1 MLKYLLIA
9 DVKVN
14 SQQESYYKL
23 CQYLNELNKKNSEI
37 YMVEFDNDEPKPYL
51 IQLNKNEYEII
62 KKNSYF
68 DGKYE
73 KMRDLCKKFIK
84 NNAENNIVFIL
95 IDCCLV
101 NSPLNN
107 ISFNQYYAN
116 EYTYKI
122 YDDIFNFVNN
132 DGSKYKDNTNWCCFS
147 RGDNLLG
154 FMSRALI
161 KEKDEVL
168 ERYKIKNL
176 SWYFHNEED
185 GKSNLEFPSSLE
197 AAIGKIRS

>member
-9 DVKVN
+9 DVKVKE
-14 SQQESYYKL
+14 QQESYYKL
-23 CQYLNELNKKNSEI
+23 CQYLNGLNKNHSEI
-37 YMVEFDNDEPKPYL
+37 FMVEFDTDKPKTYL
-51 IQLNKNEYEII
+51 IDIKQNDYKVI
-62 KKNSYF
+62 KKNSCF

-73 KMRDLCKKFIK
+73 KIRDLCENFIK
-84 NNAENNIVFIL
+84 NQANNNIVFIL

-107 ISFNQYYAN
+107 ISFNQYYDI
-116 EYTYKI
+116 EYTYKV

-132 DGSKYKDNTNWCCFS
+132 EGLKYKKNTNWCCFS

-154 FMSRALI
+154 FMSRALT
-161 KEKDEVL
+161 KEKEDVL
-168 ERYKIKNL
+168 EEYKIKNL

-197 AAIGKIRS
+197 IAIGKIR